1 MLFPAGRGAMAEGFG
16 LDSTEMGPFCI
27 SAELAP
33 QGPVAWTGR
42 GPDSSNTTG
51 LQIACVMFLPVSK
64 TVFHFLIALFCTAG
78 LTFAQ
83 TSSGTINGTVLDASG
98 GSVPAAKI
106 RLLGTET
113 GDVVRELTT
122 NPDGTFAAP
131 LLRPSAY
138 TVEASA
144 PGFKKLV
151 RSGIALN
158 VDDTLNLRLQL
169 ELGSASESVQVSA
182 SAELLEER
190 TNTIGE
196 TMEEKTMQEL
206 PLNGRN
212 YLQLGNLTAGA
223 VPNSRSRD
231 RTFSAYGNRG
241 LQNAFLLDGAR
252 NQNYLRGLDNRA
264 RDAMRPSLEAISEFK
279 VQTSNYSAEYGA
291 SAGAVV
297 TVVTKSGTNEFHGS
311 AFEFL
316 RNNAF
321 DARDYFLPASA
332 KQALYIQHQFGG
344 SLGGPIKRNRIW
356 WHSAYQ
362 RTLIT
367 NGDTQTGTVPLA
379 QERNGI
385 FSTPIYDPLTTR
397 VENGVTVRDLFL
409 NNTIPASRFD
419 PIGKALAD
427 RYPNPNQPGTARNY
441 VNSPSLTTRSH
452 NATVR
457 GDMRISDK
465 DSLFVRYSLDEAAF
479 SAQPLLPQGA
489 QTGVVRDVPARSWGL
504 GYTRIVSAS
513 MVNDLRI
520 AYNYVGL
527 TQDATLQKAEIVKG
541 SIDPSVGSGIP
552 SFNVTNYAGIGAR
565 PNNFDNVPVAKASYV
580 YNFSDNFS
588 WVRGKQ
594 TIKTGV
600 DVQYI
605 DVPTFATLNGRGSF
619 GFTGVFTQNPQRRP
633 GSGNALADLL
643 LGFPNTITMGSP
655 SDAQERARNSYWYLQ
670 DDWTLTPTVSVNL
683 GVRYELTSP
692 YYDARNRLANL
703 VLDAG
708 DPLYGQYVLAGD
720 SRLPR
725 SLQHTDK
732 NNWAP
737 RVGVAWKAPHA
748 LVVRGGFG
756 LFYAQDEAFGV
767 SQRMTNNPP
776 WVGVGGFAL
785 VSDQTN
791 ISSTIP
797 LSGTL
802 PARPSGPAAS
812 NYNFDPKST
821 VQLRSW
827 PTRYTL
833 PYVEQWNLSLQKEL
847 HRNLIWEI
855 NYVGNH
861 GVKLYGAY
869 EGNQPV
875 PGPGSANVRR
885 PLQAITAASI
895 LRVEPWVTSAYQGI
909 STRLERRYSS
919 GASFL
924 AVYTFGR
931 ALDMQTNIDLCDGC
945 TNSGGSG
952 SVADTRNRRL
962 NYGLSDL
969 HTAHRF
975 VLSGLYELP
984 FGPGK
989 PMLTNG
995 PGGWLLGG
1003 WALSGITTVS
1013 TGLPITLNLNFDN
1026 ANTGNV
1032 NWPDR
1037 LRSGFLDNSTPDRWF
1052 DTSAFAFPAQYVQGN
1067 AGRNILTGPGTVST
1081 DLSVQRNFRLPIRE
1095 GSRLEFRAEAFNLFN
1110 KPQLGQPGAT
1120 LGNSN
1125 FGVISDTA
1133 RPNRQLQFGLKILF

>member
-1 MLFPAGRGAMAEGFG
+1 MFRIVFRCVFVFAG
-16 LDSTEMGPFCI
+16 
-27 SAELAP
+27 
-33 QGPVAWTGR
+33 
-42 GPDSSNTTG
+42 
-51 LQIACVMFLPVSK
+51 
-64 TVFHFLIALFCTAG
+64 TAA

-83 TSSGTINGTVLDASG
+83 TSAGTINGSVLDTTGAV
-98 GSVPAAKI
+98 VPGAQV

-113 GDVVRELTT
+113 GDTVRELTT
-122 NPDGTFAAP
+122 GSDGTFAAP
-131 LLRPSAY
+131 LLRPSTY
-138 TVEASA
+138 TVEVTAT
-144 PGFKKLV
+144 GFKKLV
-151 RSGIALN
+151 RSGITLN
-158 VDDTLNLRLQL
+158 VDDVLNLRLPL
-169 ELGSASESVQVSA
+169 ELGSASESVQVTA

-190 TNTIGE
+190 SNTIGE
-196 TMEEKTMQEL
+196 TIEEKTMQEL

-321 DARDYFLPASA
+321 DARDYFLPATA

-344 SLGGPIKRNRIW
+344 SIGGPIKRNRIW
-356 WHSAYQ
+356 WHGAYQ
-362 RTLIT
+362 RTSIT
-367 NGDTQTGTVPLA
+367 QGDTQTGTVPLA
-379 QERNGI
+379 SERNGI
-385 FSTPIYDPLTTR
+385 FSTPIYDPQTTR
-397 VENGVTVRDLFL
+397 VENGVTVRDLFP

-427 RYPNPNQPGTARNY
+427 RYPNPNQPGLARNY
-441 VNSPSLTTRSH
+441 ITNPSLTTRSH
-452 NATVR
+452 NATIR

-465 DSLFVRYSLDEAAF
+465 DSLFLRWSLDEGAF
-479 SAQPLLPQGA
+479 GAQPLLPQGA
-489 QTGVVRDVPARSWGL
+489 QTGVVRDVPARSWGV
-504 GYTRIVSAS
+504 GYTRVVSTT
-513 MVNDLRI
+513 MVNDLRF

-527 TQDATLQKAEIVKG
+527 TQDATLAKDEIIAG

-552 SFNVTNYAGIGAR
+552 TFNITNYAGIGTR
-565 PNNFDNVPVAKASYV
+565 PNNFDNVPVKKASYV

-594 TIKTGV
+594 TIRTGF
-600 DVQYI
+600 DFQYI
-605 DVPTFATLNGRGSF
+605 DVPTFSTLNGRGSF
-619 GFTGVFTQNPQRRP
+619 GFTGVFTQNPRQRP

-643 LGFPNTITMGSP
+643 LGLPNTITTGST
-655 SDAQERARNSYWYLQ
+655 SDAQERARNYYWYLQ
-670 DDWTLTPTVSVNL
+670 DDWNITPNFTLNL

-703 VLDAG
+703 VLDSG
-708 DPLYGQYVLAGD
+708 DPLYGQYVVAGD
-720 SRLPR
+720 PRLPR
-725 SLQHTDK
+725 SLQNTDR

-737 RVGVAWKAPHA
+737 RIGFAWKTPFAF
-748 LVVRGGFG
+748 VVRGGFG

-776 WVGVGGFAL
+776 WVGVGGFSL

-791 ISSTIP
+791 ISTTIP

-802 PARPSGPAAS
+802 PARPSGPDVS
-812 NYNFDPKST
+812 NYKFDPRST
-821 VQLRSW
+821 VQIRSW

-833 PYVEQWNLSLQKEL
+833 PYVEQWNLSVQKEL
-847 HRNLIWEI
+847 RRNLVWEV

-875 PGPGSANVRR
+875 PGPGSVNVRR
-885 PLQAITAASI
+885 PLQTITAASI
-895 LRVEPWVTSAYQGI
+895 LRVEPWVTSSYEGI
-909 STRLERRYSS
+909 STRLERRFSS

-945 TNSGGSG
+945 TNSSGSG
-952 SVADTRNRRL
+952 AVADTRNRRL

-975 VLSGLYELP
+975 VFSGLYELP

-989 PMLTNG
+989 PMLTRG
-995 PGGWLLGG
+995 PGSWVLGG
-1003 WALSGITTVS
+1003 WALSGITTLS
-1013 TGLPITLNLNFDN
+1013 SGLPFTLNLNFDN

-1032 NWPDR
+1032 NWPNR
-1037 LRSGFLDNSTPDRWF
+1037 ISSGFLDNPTPDRWF
-1052 DTSAFAFPAQYVQGN
+1052 DTSAFVFPAQYVQGN

-1081 DLSVQRNFRLPIRE
+1081 DLSVQRNFALPIRE

-1110 KPQLGQPGAT
+1110 TPQLGQPGVT
-1120 LGNSN
+1120 LGNN
-1125 FGVISDTA
+1125 TFGVITETA
-1133 RPNRQLQFGLKILF
+1133 RPNRQLQFGLKLLF